1 LSGVKRALSQRLS
14 ITLNVVGVSFTTFAG
29 TVPVSGLDPYTD
41 SALLNPWPVSRQ
53 MREAGP
59 AVWLP
64 EYGLLALTRYDSMR
78 RALGL
83 GDVLLLRHGVMMNDE
98 MSQVL
103 RGNTLCTNPADHDV
117 LRRVAIK
124 PLRPRELAELTDEV
138 AREAE
143 RVVDPIVARGSSDA
157 SADSVDLWARSCM
170 SISAEDHPASKSRL
184 PTTVWSLPA
193 TKRPPIIHL
202 RM

>member
-1 LSGVKRALSQRLS
+1 LSGVKRALNQRLS

-124 PLRPRELAELTDEV
+124 PLRPRELAELTDDREPGRLIDRKTEINSTRDTV
-138 AREAE
+138 AA
-143 RVVDPIVARGSSDA
+143 V
-157 SADSVDLWARSCM
+157 
-170 SISAEDHPASKSRL
+170 SRL
-184 PTTVWSLPA
+184 LQ
-193 TKRPPIIHL
+193 RPISGRSSYL
-202 RM
+202 YFSVGSRDRG